1 MGQAAKNVTD
11 MEDAAATAAA
21 LLKAL
26 ANQDR
31 LLILCHLAAGEKN
44 VTELQEI
51 LGLRQPTLSQQ
62 LSRLRYEGLVEFR
75 RDGKSIHYRLA
86 SDEAAKVIEVL
97 YELYCARV
105 SRKAA
110 PAKSGRRGNRKGSAR
125 GRAATAG

>member
-1 MGQAAKNVTD
+1 MRQLADKLTNMD
-11 MEDAAATAAA
+11 EAAATAAA
-21 LLKAL
+21 LLKTL

-31 LLILCHLAAGEKN
+31 LLILCNLAGGEKN

-75 RDGKSIHYRLA
+75 RDGKNIHYRLA
-86 SDEAAKVIEVL
+86 SDEAARVIEVL
-97 YELYCARV
+97 HELYCAPV

-110 PAKSGRRGNRKGSAR
+110 PAKSKRRRDKTKGNARVRAVSA
-125 GRAATAG
+125 